1 VIIMWGRYRQYIAT
15 IIIAIL
21 AALSTYYTT
30 INGLKI
36 ELAGKAEET
45 FVTTLDKRISNL
57 ENRLA
62 NNFATKEDFFKLRE
76 DLVSRLIR
84 IESQLNQK
92 EHAIEN

>member
-1 VIIMWGRYRQYIAT
+1 VIIMWGRYRQYIVT

-36 ELAGKAEET
+36 ELAGKAEEA